1 MKKVLFFLCLMAGF
15 AFQMNAQISTPSAS
29 PAAKFMQTV
38 GLTEITVEYS
48 RPSMKG
54 RTIFAQDGLVP
65 YGDIWRTGANSATK
79 ITLSTDAKIG
89 GAAVKAGSYA
99 ILTKPMAD
107 KWEVM
112 LFPYESGNW
121 GSYVEKEPAATVMA
135 QVGENPTT
143 IESFL
148 MAIDGLTNNGAALVM
163 GWENTVATLPI
174 EVPTK
179 KMAMASIDRA
189 LSGPSTN
196 DYYAAAAYF
205 QSEGMELE
213 KAHEYVLKANAENP
227 QYWMLRLQSQIE
239 ADLGMYKEAVA
250 SAKKS
255 LEKAKAAGNKDYIRM
270 NEANIAKWSKM
281 K

>member
-15 AFQMNAQISTPSAS
+15 AFQVNAQISTPSAS
-29 PAAKFMQTV
+29 PGAKFMQSV
-38 GLTEITVEYS
+38 GLTEVTVEYS

-54 RTIFAQDGLVP
+54 RKIFAADGLVP

-89 GAAVKAGSYA
+89 GADVKAGSYA

-107 KWEVM
+107 KWTVM
-112 LFPYESGNW
+112 FFPYESSNF
-121 GSYVEKEPAATVMA
+121 GSYMEQEPAATATA
-135 QVGENPTT
+135 QVMENPTT
-143 IESFL
+143 IESF
-148 MAIDGLTNNGAALVM
+148 MITVDGLTNNGAMLIM
-163 GWENTVATLPI
+163 GWENTLAGLAI

-196 DYYAAAAYF
+196 DYYAAAAYY
-205 QSEGMELE
+205 QSEGMELK

-239 ADLGMYKEAVA
+239 ADLGMYKDAVA
-250 SAKKS
+250 TAKKS
-255 LEKAKAAGNKDYIRM
+255 LEKAKSAGNNDYVRM
-270 NEANIAKWSKM
+270 NEANIKKWAM
-281 K
+281 KK